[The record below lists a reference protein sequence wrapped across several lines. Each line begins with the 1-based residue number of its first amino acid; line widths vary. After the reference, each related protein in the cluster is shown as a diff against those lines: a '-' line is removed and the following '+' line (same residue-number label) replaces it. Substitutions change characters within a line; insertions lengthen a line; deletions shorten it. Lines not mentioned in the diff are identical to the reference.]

1 MPIKLVIKNMVCPRC
16 VEAVRNVARELNL
29 DPLYVSLG
37 ELILDKDS
45 MSETE
50 LEKLDKSLEELGFKR
65 IDERR
70 SQMIQ
75 KIKSVVIRH
84 IHHADGGVKNNW
96 SDLIGKEIPYEY
108 SYISN
113 LFSQVEGITL
123 EQFIIRQKI
132 EKVKELLF
140 YDEMNLG
147 EIAWQMG
154 YSSPSYLNSQF
165 KKVTGMTPGEFRK
178 LHQNQRKSLDEL

>member
-1 MPIKLVIKNMVCPRC
+1 MPVKLVIKNMVCPRC
-16 VEAVRNVARELNL
+16 VEAVRNVAETLNL
-29 DPLYVSLG
+29 NPLYVSLG
-37 ELILDKDS
+37 ELALDREALTEPEKERLDKA
-45 MSETE
+45 
-50 LEKLDKSLEELGFKR
+50 LEELGFKR

-75 KIKSVVIRH
+75 KIKGVVIRN
-84 IHHADGGVKNNW
+84 IHHAEGGVKHNW
-96 SDLIGKEIPYEY
+96 SDLVGKEIPYEY

-178 LHQNQRKSLDEL
+178 LHNNQRTSLDEL

>member
-1 MPIKLVIKNMVCPRC
+1 MVCPRC
-16 VEAVRNVARELNL
+16 IEAVRNVAENLNL
-29 DPLYVSLG
+29 EPLSVSLG
-37 ELILDKDS
+37 ELILDR
-45 MSETE
+45 EALTE
-50 LEKLDKSLEELGFKR
+50 PEKEKLDKALEELGFKR

-84 IHHADGGVKNNW
+84 IHHTDGGAKHNW

-113 LFSQVEGITL
+113 LFSQVEGVTL

-178 LHQNQRKSLDEL
+178 LHDKPRNPIDEL